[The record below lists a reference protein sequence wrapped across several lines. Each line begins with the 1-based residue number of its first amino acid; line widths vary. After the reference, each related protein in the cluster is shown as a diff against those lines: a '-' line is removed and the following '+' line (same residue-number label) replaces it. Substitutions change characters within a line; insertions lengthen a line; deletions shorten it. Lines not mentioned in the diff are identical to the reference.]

1 MKFPIISSNNNSK
14 HRKMCKVN
22 GAKVVIN
29 THTKSISTRQKHEH
43 KHRGEKAEN

>member
-1 MKFPIISSNNNSK
+1 MQSVDEISYYFK
-14 HRKMCKVN
+14 QQQFHRKVN

-29 THTKSISTRQKHEH
+29 THTKSISARQKHEH